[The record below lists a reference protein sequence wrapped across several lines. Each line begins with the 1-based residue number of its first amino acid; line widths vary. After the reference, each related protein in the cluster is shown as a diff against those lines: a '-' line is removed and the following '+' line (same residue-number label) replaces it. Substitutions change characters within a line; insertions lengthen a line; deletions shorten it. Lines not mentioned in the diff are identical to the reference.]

1 MWGPEDLKKTRA
13 HQEAREEA
21 QKEILSIAVPAPLD
35 RGMTVE
41 KIAQHY
47 KPVETVQRFTPRT

>member
-1 MWGPEDLKKTRA
+1 MWGLEDLKKTRA

-21 QKEILSIAVPAPLD
+21 QKEILSIAVPAPLE

-41 KIAQHY
+41 KIAFLTSAH
-47 KPVETVQRFTPRT
+47 FLFS